1 MPGDEMAPL
10 RTNVLALL
18 LLERLLTIGPM
29 TEPAAVIML
38 ENRAPGRADEVISW
52 ARGAGMVRRIP
63 ALDDEPAMIAPT
75 HAERRP
81 IAA

>member
-1 MPGDEMAPL
+1 MALL
-10 RTNVLALL
+10 RTDILARL
-18 LLERLLTIGPM
+18 LLERLLAVGPM

-38 ENRAPGRADEVISW
+38 ENRAPGRSDEVIAW

-63 ALDDEPAMIAPT
+63 AVNDEPAMIAPT